1 MEIRLTEATCA
12 KEIGF
17 EITDGI
23 VTKVK
28 FFGGCDGNTKG
39 LERLIVGFTVDE
51 IIKRLDGIDCKGRGT
66 SCPDQL
72 AQILR
77 RHLVANQ

>member
-1 MEIRLTEATCA
+1 MEIFETRGVCSR
-12 KEIGF
+12 EIGV
-17 EITDGI
+17 EVENNIITD
-23 VTKVK
+23 VK

-39 LERLIVGFTVDE
+39 LSKLLVGMNVDDV
-51 IIKRLDGIDCKGRGT
+51 ITKLSGITCGHKMT

-77 RHLVANQ
+77 EHYKK